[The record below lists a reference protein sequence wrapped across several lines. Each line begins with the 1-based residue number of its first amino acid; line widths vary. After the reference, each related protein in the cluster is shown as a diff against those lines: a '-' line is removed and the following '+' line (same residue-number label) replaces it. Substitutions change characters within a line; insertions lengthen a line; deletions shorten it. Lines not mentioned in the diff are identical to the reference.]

1 MRQNK
6 LYLILI
12 FFTAFLAACNNA
24 SNTSEDTD
32 TSATTDG
39 TMSDTSSTAMGTLGQ
54 ADKDFMLEAAKGGM
68 MEVEAGRMAQEKAT
82 NKKVKELAD
91 MIVRDHT
98 QANQELKSLATS
110 KNVML
115 PDSLDTDM
123 KEHLESMRKMKGKDF
138 DKHYI
143 SMMKDDHKDDIDK
156 FEKAANNVSDADV
169 KAFAA
174 KTLPVLRTHRDS
186 VESVSK
192 SVQK

>member
-1 MRQNK
+1 MKQNK
-6 LYLILI
+6 VYLILI
-12 FFTAFLAACNNA
+12 LFAAFLAACNNA
-24 SNTSEDTD
+24 SDTSEDTD
-32 TSATTDG
+32 TAATTDG
-39 TMSDTSSTAMGTLGQ
+39 TMADTSSAAMGTLSE
-54 ADKDFMLEAAKGGM
+54 ADRDFMLEAAKGGM

-82 NKKVKELAD
+82 NKRVKELAD
-91 MIVRDHT
+91 MMVRDHT

-138 DKHYI
+138 DDHYI

-156 FEKAANNVSDADV
+156 FEKAANNVTDADV